1 MSRVSVSLG
10 DESSC
15 LLSLFAHTSMPAHIC
30 RELITVSLLW
40 VSEPTDPRVLFR
52 PKKLVRGKGDLGSGN
67 RERRKG
73 AQEGCISQNRLR
85 KRKSALKK
93 WQEGGKEE
101 STSLLSLRLLGGQ

>member
-1 MSRVSVSLG
+1 MGVCTQKYTCVSCVCISG

-30 RELITVSLLW
+30 REELITVSLLW

-67 RERRKG
+67 AFHRTG
-73 AQEGCISQNRLR
+73 
-85 KRKSALKK
+85 
-93 WQEGGKEE
+93 
-101 STSLLSLRLLGGQ
+101 